1 VNLRGRRER
10 EGPDII
16 LTPLIDTMF
25 LLVIFFMLSTS
36 FSRHADISVELPEA
50 SAKPEASK
58 GDRIVEMII
67 DARGQYYLDGRK
79 LAEGS
84 AQELRA
90 ALEQAAG
97 QGPRPPLIISAD
109 ANTPHHCVVTAM
121 DAAQQAGFLRL
132 SIATVQPP

>member
-1 VNLRGRRER
+1 VNLRGSRQT

-25 LLVIFFMLSTS
+25 LLVIFFMLSAT
-36 FSRHADISVELPEA
+36 FSRHAEISVELPKA
-50 SAKPEASK
+50 SARPEAEK
-58 GDRIVEMII
+58 GPRTVEIVI
-67 DARGQYYLDGRK
+67 DERGRYYLDGHR
-79 LAEGS
+79 LPNATS
-84 AQELRA
+84 AIKS

-97 QGPRPPLIISAD
+97 PGSRPPLIISAD
-109 ANTPHHCVVTAM
+109 ANTPHYAVVTAM